1 MYVVK
6 YKERI
11 VLGIIPWNNQYI
23 MDVMR
28 NRYNSIIELPYLEP
42 ELAQFPYVVNEDITI
57 YPANENRDP
66 NIDPM
71 IQYYFGPSWEFLTD
85 RIVAHYEILPL
96 TLEAAKNN
104 YRDRAANFR
113 YEKEISGTKITINGN
128 TYNLE
133 TNRESRSKYVEKFIL
148 LNDEQTINWKFTEGW
163 TTLTKQNIQS
173 IIHSIDEHIQKAFDW
188 ELSMNNLINSVTN
201 SNDLLN
207 IEELKSLNKEK
218 IQKNDI

>member
-42 ELAQFPYVVNEDITI
+42 ELTQFPYIVNEDITI

-66 NIDPM
+66 NIDHM
-71 IQYYFGPSWEFLTD
+71 IQYYFGPTWEYLTD

-113 YEKEISGTKITINGN
+113 YEKEISGTQITINGN
-128 TYNLE
+128 TYKLE
-133 TNRESRSKYVEKFIL
+133 TNRESRFKYVEKFIL
-148 LNDEQTINWKFTEGW
+148 LTDEQTINWKFTEGW
-163 TTLTKQNIQS
+163 AVLTKQNIEN
-173 IIHSIDEHIQKAFDW
+173 IIKAIDEHIQKAFDW
-188 ELSMNNLINSVTN
+188 ESTMNNIINSVTN
-201 SNDLLN
+201 SEDLLN
-207 IEELKSLNKEK
+207 IEELKVSK
-218 IQKNDI
+218 